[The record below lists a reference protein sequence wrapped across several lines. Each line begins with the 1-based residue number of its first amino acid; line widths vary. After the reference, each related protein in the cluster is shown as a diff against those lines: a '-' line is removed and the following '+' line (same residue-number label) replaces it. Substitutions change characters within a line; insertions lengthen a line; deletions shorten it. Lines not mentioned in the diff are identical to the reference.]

1 MRIVFAGTGEF
12 GIPCLEA
19 LVASDDHF
27 VLSVITQPD
36 RPAGRAQKLLASPI
50 KECALRHQLT
60 VFQPEDVNSA
70 TSLSQIRYQKPDLM
84 VVVAYGQILK
94 KPILELPE
102 LGCWNVHG
110 SLLPKY
116 RGASPIAAA
125 VRDLQKRTGVT
136 IMQMN
141 EGLDT
146 GDILGKVATRIR
158 PGETTGLLHDRLA
171 KKAGPLLLYL
181 LERAKKGKLKST
193 RQNSQ
198 EASVAPR
205 MKKEDGKIDW
215 AKNPEEI
222 DAHIRAMQP
231 WPGAYTWI
239 PDGQDQKMLKIFSV
253 ILSRRANG
261 KPGEVVEVN
270 PHGILVAAKKGG
282 VLLREVQLEGRKRMT
297 AVEYARGS
305 GLTNGMMLN
314 WEG

>member
-1 MRIVFAGTGEF
+1 VRIVFAGTGEF

-181 LERAKKGKLKST
+181 LERAKKGKLKSA

-231 WPGAYTWI
+231 WPGAYAWV
-239 PDGQDQKMLKIFSV
+239 PDGTDQKMLKIFSV
-253 ILSRRANG
+253 ILSKRAKG
-261 KPGEVVEVN
+261 KPGEIVEIN
-270 PHGILVAAKKGG
+270 SHGILVAAKKGG
-282 VLLREVQLEGRKRMT
+282 VLLREVQLEGRKRMS
-297 AVEYARGS
+297 AVEYSRGAGIVA
-305 GLTNGMMLN
+305 GLQLA
-314 WEG
+314 

>member
-181 LERAKKGKLKST
+181 LERAKKGKLKSA

>member
-1 MRIVFAGTGEF
+1 VRIVFAGTGEF
-12 GIPCLEA
+12 GVPCLEA

-181 LERAKKGKLKST
+181 LERSKKGKLKSA

-231 WPGAYTWI
+231 WPGAYAWV
-239 PDGQDQKMLKIFSV
+239 PDGTDQKMLKIFSV
-253 ILSRRANG
+253 ILSKRAKG
-261 KPGEVVEVN
+261 KPGEIVEIN
-270 PHGILVAAKKGG
+270 SHGILVAAKKGG
-282 VLLREVQLEGRKRMT
+282 VLLREVQLEGRKRMS
-297 AVEYARGS
+297 AVEYSRGAGIVA
-305 GLTNGMMLN
+305 GLQLA
-314 WEG
+314 

>member
-1 MRIVFAGTGEF
+1 VRIVFAGTGEF

-19 LVASDDHF
+19 LVASDEHF

-181 LERAKKGKLKST
+181 LERAKKVKLKSA

-231 WPGAYTWI
+231 WPGAYAWV
-239 PDGQDQKMLKIFSV
+239 PDGTDQKMLKIFSV
-253 ILSRRANG
+253 ILSKRAKG
-261 KPGEVVEVN
+261 KPGEIVEIN
-270 PHGILVAAKKGG
+270 SHGILVAAKKGG
-282 VLLREVQLEGRKRMT
+282 VLLREVQLEGRKRMS
-297 AVEYARGS
+297 AVEYSRGAGIVA
-305 GLTNGMMLN
+305 GLQLA
-314 WEG
+314 

>member
-1 MRIVFAGTGEF
+1 
-12 GIPCLEA
+12 L
-19 LVASDDHF
+19 SSF

-50 KECALRHQLT
+50 KDCALRHQLT

-181 LERAKKGKLKST
+181 LERAKKGKLKSA

-231 WPGAYTWI
+231 WPGAYAWV
-239 PDGQDQKMLKIFSV
+239 PDGTDQKMLKIFSV
-253 ILSRRANG
+253 ILSKRAKG
-261 KPGEVVEVN
+261 KPGEIVEIN
-270 PHGILVAAKKGG
+270 SHGILVAAKKGG

-297 AVEYARGS
+297 AAEYARGA
-305 GLTNGMMLN
+305 GLVSQMTLAGIA
-314 WEG
+314 

>member
-1 MRIVFAGTGEF
+1 VRIVFAGTGEF
-12 GIPCLEA
+12 GVPCLEA
-19 LVASDDHF
+19 LVASDEHF

-70 TSLSQIRYQKPDLM
+70 SSLSQIRYQKPDLM

-181 LERAKKGKLKST
+181 LERAKKGKLKSA

-231 WPGAYTWI
+231 WPGAYAWV
-239 PDGQDQKMLKIFSV
+239 PDGTDQKMLKIFSV
-253 ILSRRANG
+253 ILSKRAKG
-261 KPGEVVEVN
+261 KPGEIVEIN
-270 PHGILVAAKKGG
+270 SHGILVAAKKGG
-282 VLLREVQLEGRKRMT
+282 VLLREVHLEGRKRMT
-297 AVEYARGS
+297 AVEYSRGAGIVA
-305 GLTNGMMLN
+305 GLQLA
-314 WEG
+314 

>member
-1 MRIVFAGTGEF
+1 VRIVFAGTGEF

-19 LVASDDHF
+19 LVASDEHF

-60 VFQPEDVNSA
+60 VFQPEDVNST

-171 KKAGPLLLYL
+171 KKSGPLLLYL
-181 LERAKKGKLKST
+181 LERAKKGKLKSA

-198 EASVAPR
+198 DASVAPR

-231 WPGAYTWI
+231 WPGAYAWV
-239 PDGQDQKMLKIFSV
+239 PDGTDQKMLKIFSV
-253 ILSRRANG
+253 ILSKRAKG
-261 KPGEVVEVN
+261 KPGEIVEIN
-270 PHGILVAAKKGG
+270 SHGILVAAKKGG

-297 AVEYARGS
+297 AVEYSRGAGIVA
-305 GLTNGMMLN
+305 GLQLA
-314 WEG
+314 

>member
-19 LVASDDHF
+19 LVASDEHF

-36 RPAGRAQKLLASPI
+36 RPAGRAQKLLASTI

-125 VRDLQKRTGVT
+125 VRDLQKQTGVT

-215 AKNPEEI
+215 AKNPDEI

-231 WPGAYTWI
+231 WPGAYAWV
-239 PDGQDQKMLKIFSV
+239 PDGKDQKMLKIFSV
-253 ILSRRANG
+253 ILSKRSKG
-261 KPGEVVEVN
+261 KPGEIVEIN
-270 PHGILVAAKKGG
+270 SHGILVAAKKGG

-297 AVEYARGS
+297 AVEYSRGAGIVA
-305 GLTNGMMLN
+305 GLQLA
-314 WEG
+314 

>member
-12 GIPCLEA
+12 GVPCLEA

-50 KECALRHQLT
+50 KDCALRHQLT

-146 GDILGKVATRIR
+146 GDVLGKVATRIR

-171 KKAGPLLLYL
+171 KKSGPLLLYL

-231 WPGAYTWI
+231 WPGAYAWV
-239 PDGQDQKMLKIFSV
+239 PDGTDQKMLKIFSV
-253 ILSRRANG
+253 ILSKRAKG
-261 KPGEVVEVN
+261 KPGEIVEIN
-270 PHGILVAAKKGG
+270 SHGILVAAKKGG

-297 AVEYARGS
+297 AVEYSRGAGIVA
-305 GLTNGMMLN
+305 GLQLA
-314 WEG
+314 

>member
-1 MRIVFAGTGEF
+1 VRIIFAGTGEF
-12 GIPCLEA
+12 GVPCLES
-19 LVASDDHF
+19 LVASDEHF

-60 VFQPEDVNSA
+60 VFQPEDVNSS
-70 TSLSQIRYQKPDLM
+70 TTLSQIRYQKPDLM

-102 LGCWNVHG
+102 MGCWNVHG

-125 VRDLQKRTGVT
+125 IRDRQKRTGVT

-146 GDILGKVATRIR
+146 GDMLGKIATRIR
-158 PGETTGLLHDRLA
+158 PVETTGVLHDRLA
-171 KKAGPLLLYL
+171 GKAAPLLLEL
-181 LERAKKGKLKST
+181 LEKAKKGKLRSA
-193 RQNSQ
+193 RQNST

-215 AKNPEEI
+215 NKSPEEI
-222 DAHIRAMQP
+222 EAHIRAMQP

-239 PDGQDQKMLKIFSV
+239 PDGQDQKMLKVFTV
-253 ILSRRANG
+253 ILSRRAKG
-261 KPGEVVEVN
+261 KPGEIVEVN

-297 AVEYARGS
+297 AVEYARGA
-305 GLTNGMMLN
+305 GLVAGVVLA
-314 WEG
+314 

>member
-1 MRIVFAGTGEF
+1 VRILFAGTGEF
-12 GIPCLEA
+12 GVPCLEA
-19 LVASDDHF
+19 LVASDEHF

-70 TSLSQIRYQKPDLM
+70 TALSQIRYQKPDLM

-110 SLLPKY
+110 SILPKY

-125 VRDLQKRTGVT
+125 IRDRQKRTGVT

-158 PGETTGLLHDRLA
+158 PGETTGMLHDRLS
-171 KKAGPLLLYL
+171 KKSAPLLLYL
-181 LERAKKGKLKST
+181 LERAKKGKLKSS

-215 AKNPEEI
+215 EKNPEEI
-222 DAHIRAMQP
+222 EAHIRAMQP
-231 WPGAYTWI
+231 WPGAYTWV
-239 PDGQDQKMLKIFSV
+239 PDGADQKMLKVFLV
-253 ILSRRANG
+253 ILSKRAKG
-261 KPGEVVEVN
+261 KPGEIVKVDS
-270 PHGILVAAKKGG
+270 HGILVAAKKGG
-282 VLLREVQLEGRKRMT
+282 ILLREVQMEGRKRM
-297 AVEYARGS
+297 AAAEYARGA
-305 GLTNGMMLN
+305 GLAPGAVLS
-314 WEG
+314 

>member
-1 MRIVFAGTGEF
+1 VRIVFAGTGEF
-12 GIPCLEA
+12 GVPCLEA
-19 LVASDDHF
+19 LVASDEHF

-36 RPAGRAQKLLASPI
+36 RPAGRQQKVLPSPI

-60 VFQPEDVNSA
+60 VFQPEDVNTPTA
-70 TSLSQIRYQKPDLM
+70 LSQIRYQKPDLM

-94 KPILELPE
+94 KPLLDIPDK
-102 LGCWNVHG
+102 GCWNVHG

-125 VRDLQKRTGVT
+125 IRDQQKRTGVT

-146 GDILGKVATRIR
+146 GDILGKIATRIR
-158 PGETTGLLHDRLA
+158 PGETTGMLHDRLA
-171 KKAGPLLLYL
+171 GKAAPLLLEL
-181 LERAKKGKLKST
+181 LGKAKKGKIRSV
-193 RQNSQ
+193 RQNQAES
-198 EASVAPR
+198 SFAPR

-215 AKNPEEI
+215 NKSPEEI
-222 DAHIRAMQP
+222 EAHIRAMQP

-253 ILSRRANG
+253 ILSRRAKG
-261 KPGEVVEVN
+261 KPGEIVEVN

-282 VLLREVQLEGRKRMT
+282 VLLRDVQLEGRKRMT
-297 AVEYARGS
+297 AAEYARGA
-305 GLTNGMMLN
+305 GLVPGVVLD
-314 WEG
+314 

>member
-1 MRIVFAGTGEF
+1 VRIVFAGTGEF
-12 GIPCLEA
+12 GVPCLEA
-19 LVASDDHF
+19 LVASDEHF

-36 RPAGRAQKLLASPI
+36 RPAGRQQKVLPSPI

-60 VFQPEDVNSA
+60 VFQPEDVNTPTA
-70 TSLSQIRYQKPDLM
+70 LSQIRYQKPDLM

-94 KPILELPE
+94 KPLLDIPDK
-102 LGCWNVHG
+102 GCWNVHG

-116 RGASPIAAA
+116 RGASPIASAI
-125 VRDLQKRTGVT
+125 RDQQKRTGVT

-146 GDILGKVATRIR
+146 GDILGKIATRIR
-158 PGETTGLLHDRLA
+158 TGETTGMLHDRLA
-171 KKAGPLLLYL
+171 GKAAPLLLEL
-181 LERAKKGKLKST
+181 LGKAEKGKIRSA
-193 RQNSQ
+193 RQNQ
-198 EASVAPR
+198 ADASFAPR

-215 AKNPEEI
+215 NKSPEEI
-222 DAHIRAMQP
+222 EAHIRAMQP

-253 ILSRRANG
+253 ILSRRAKG
-261 KPGEVVEVN
+261 KPGEIVEVN

-282 VLLREVQLEGRKRMT
+282 VLLRDVQLEGRKRMT
-297 AVEYARGS
+297 AVEYARGA
-305 GLTNGMMLN
+305 GLTDGMMLN

>member
-12 GIPCLEA
+12 GVPCLDA

-181 LERAKKGKLKST
+181 LERSKKGKLKSA

-231 WPGAYTWI
+231 WPGAYAWV
-239 PDGQDQKMLKIFSV
+239 PDGTDQKMLKIFSV
-253 ILSRRANG
+253 ILSKRAKG
-261 KPGEVVEVN
+261 KPGEIVEIN
-270 PHGILVAAKKGG
+270 SHGILVAAKKGG
-282 VLLREVQLEGRKRMT
+282 VLLREVQLEGRKRMS
-297 AVEYARGS
+297 AVEYSRGAGIVA
-305 GLTNGMMLN
+305 GLQLA
-314 WEG
+314 

>member
-12 GIPCLEA
+12 GVPCLEA
-19 LVASDDHF
+19 LVASDEHF

-36 RPAGRAQKLLASPI
+36 RPAGRQQKLLPSPI

-60 VFQPEDVNSA
+60 VFQPEDVNTPTA
-70 TSLSQIRYQKPDLM
+70 LSQIRYQKPDLM

-94 KPILELPE
+94 KPLLEVPDK
-102 LGCWNVHG
+102 GCWNVHG

-125 VRDLQKRTGVT
+125 IRDRQKRTGVT

-146 GDILGKVATRIR
+146 GDILGKIATRIR
-158 PGETTGLLHDRLA
+158 PGETTGMLHDRLA
-171 KKAGPLLLYL
+171 GKASPLLLEL
-181 LERAKKGKLKST
+181 LRKAEKGKIRSA
-193 RQNSQ
+193 RQNQ
-198 EASVAPR
+198 AEASVAPR

-215 AKNPEEI
+215 NKSPEEI
-222 DAHIRAMQP
+222 EAHIRAMQP

-253 ILSRRANG
+253 ILSRRAKG
-261 KPGEVVEVN
+261 KPGEIVEVN

-282 VLLREVQLEGRKRMT
+282 VLLRDVQLEGRKRMT
-297 AVEYARGS
+297 AAEYARGA
-305 GLTNGMMLN
+305 GLVPGVVLD
-314 WEG
+314 

>member
-1 MRIVFAGTGEF
+1 VRIVFAGTGEF

-50 KECALRHQLT
+50 KESALRHQLT

-181 LERAKKGKLKST
+181 LERAKKGKLKSS

-231 WPGAYTWI
+231 WPGAYAWV
-239 PDGQDQKMLKIFSV
+239 PDGADQKMLKIFSV
-253 ILSRRANG
+253 ILSKRAKG
-261 KPGEVVEVN
+261 KPGEIVEIN
-270 PHGILVAAKKGG
+270 SHGILVAAKKGG
-282 VLLREVQLEGRKRMT
+282 VLLREVQLEGRKRMS
-297 AVEYARGS
+297 AVEYSRGAGIVA
-305 GLTNGMMLN
+305 GLQLA
-314 WEG
+314 

>member
-158 PGETTGLLHDRLA
+158 PGETTGILHDRLA

-181 LERAKKGKLKST
+181 LERAKKGKLKSA

-231 WPGAYTWI
+231 WPGAYAWV
-239 PDGQDQKMLKIFSV
+239 PDGADQKMLKIFSV
-253 ILSRRANG
+253 ILSKRAKG
-261 KPGEVVEVN
+261 KPGEIVEIN
-270 PHGILVAAKKGG
+270 SHGILVAAKKGG
-282 VLLREVQLEGRKRMT
+282 VLLREVQLEGRKRMS
-297 AVEYARGS
+297 AVEYSRGAGIVA
-305 GLTNGMMLN
+305 GLQLA
-314 WEG
+314 

>member
-181 LERAKKGKLKST
+181 LERAKKGKLKSA

-231 WPGAYTWI
+231 WPGAYAWV
-239 PDGQDQKMLKIFSV
+239 PDGADQKMLKIFSV
-253 ILSRRANG
+253 ILSKRAKG
-261 KPGEVVEVN
+261 KPGEIVEIN
-270 PHGILVAAKKGG
+270 SHGILVAAKKGG
-282 VLLREVQLEGRKRMT
+282 VLLREVQLEGRKRMS
-297 AVEYARGS
+297 AVEYSRGAGIVA
-305 GLTNGMMLN
+305 GLQLA
-314 WEG
+314 

>member
-1 MRIVFAGTGEF
+1 VRIVFAGTGEF
-12 GIPCLEA
+12 GVPCLEA
-19 LVASDDHF
+19 LVASDEHF

-60 VFQPEDVNSA
+60 VFQPEDVNSS
-70 TSLSQIRYQKPDLM
+70 TTLSQIRYQKPDLM

-102 LGCWNVHG
+102 MGCWNVHG

-125 VRDLQKRTGVT
+125 IRDRQKRTGVT

-146 GDILGKVATRIR
+146 GDMLGKIATRIR
-158 PGETTGLLHDRLA
+158 PTETTGLLHDRLA
-171 KKAGPLLLYL
+171 GKAAPLLLEL
-181 LERAKKGKLKST
+181 LEKAKKGKLRST
-193 RQNSQ
+193 RQNSV

-215 AKNPEEI
+215 NKSPEEI
-222 DAHIRAMQP
+222 EAHIRAMQP

-239 PDGQDQKMLKIFSV
+239 PDGQDQKMLKVFSV
-253 ILSRRANG
+253 ILSRRAKG
-261 KPGEVVEVN
+261 KPGEIVDVN
-270 PHGILVAAKKGG
+270 SHGILVAAKKGG

-297 AVEYARGS
+297 AVEYARGA
-305 GLTNGMMLN
+305 GLVAGVVLA
-314 WEG
+314 

>member
-1 MRIVFAGTGEF
+1 VRIVFAGTGEF

-94 KPILELPE
+94 KPILELPQ

-181 LERAKKGKLKST
+181 LERAKKGKLRST

>member
-12 GIPCLEA
+12 GVPCLEA

-60 VFQPEDVNSA
+60 VFQPEDVNSSA
-70 TSLSQIRYQKPDLM
+70 TLSQIRYQKPDLM

-102 LGCWNVHG
+102 MGCWNVHG

-125 VRDLQKRTGVT
+125 IRDRQKRTGVT

-146 GDILGKVATRIR
+146 GDMLGKIATRIR
-158 PGETTGLLHDRLA
+158 PAETTGVLHDRLA
-171 KKAGPLLLYL
+171 GKAAPLLLEL
-181 LERAKKGKLKST
+181 LEKAKKGKLRSA
-193 RQNSQ
+193 RQNSA

-215 AKNPEEI
+215 NKSPEEI
-222 DAHIRAMQP
+222 EAHIRAMQP

-239 PDGQDQKMLKIFSV
+239 PDGQDQKMLKVFTV
-253 ILSRRANG
+253 ILSRRAKG
-261 KPGEVVEVN
+261 KPGEIVEVN

-297 AVEYARGS
+297 AVEYARGA
-305 GLTNGMMLN
+305 GLVAGVVLA
-314 WEG
+314 

>member
-1 MRIVFAGTGEF
+1 VRIVFAGTGEF

-60 VFQPEDVNSA
+60 VFQPEDVNSS

-94 KPILELPE
+94 MPILELPE

-181 LERAKKGKLKST
+181 LERAKKGKLKSA

-231 WPGAYTWI
+231 WPGAYAWV
-239 PDGQDQKMLKIFSV
+239 PDGTDQKMLKIFSV
-253 ILSRRANG
+253 ILSKRAKG
-261 KPGEVVEVN
+261 KAGEIVEIN
-270 PHGILVAAKKGG
+270 SHGILVAAKKGG
-282 VLLREVQLEGRKRMT
+282 VLLREVQLEGRKRMS
-297 AVEYARGS
+297 AVEYSRGAGIVA
-305 GLTNGMMLN
+305 GLQLA
-314 WEG
+314 

>member
-1 MRIVFAGTGEF
+1 MRILFAGTGEF
-12 GIPCLEA
+12 GVPCLEA
-19 LVASDDHF
+19 LVASDEHF

-36 RPAGRAQKLLASPI
+36 RPAGRAQKLLPSPI

-70 TSLSQIRYQKPDLM
+70 TALSQIRYQKPDLM

-110 SLLPKY
+110 SILPKY

-125 VRDLQKRTGVT
+125 IRDRQKRTGVT

-158 PGETTGLLHDRLA
+158 PGETTGMLHDRLSGKSA
-171 KKAGPLLLYL
+171 PLLLYL
-181 LERAKKGKLKST
+181 LQRAKKGKLKSS
-193 RQNSQ
+193 RQKTE

-215 AKNPEEI
+215 EKNPEEI
-222 DAHIRAMQP
+222 EAHIRAMQP
-231 WPGAYTWI
+231 WPGAYTWV
-239 PDGQDQKMLKIFSV
+239 PDGADQKMLKVFLV
-253 ILSRRANG
+253 ILSKRAKG
-261 KPGEVVEVN
+261 KPGEVVKVDS
-270 PHGILVAAKKGG
+270 HGILVAAKRGG
-282 VLLREVQLEGRKRMT
+282 ILLREVQLEGRKRM
-297 AVEYARGS
+297 AAAEYARGA
-305 GLTNGMMLN
+305 GLVPGTVLS
-314 WEG
+314 

>member
-19 LVASDDHF
+19 LVASDNHF

-181 LERAKKGKLKST
+181 LERVKKGKLKSA

-215 AKNPEEI
+215 ARNPEEI

-231 WPGAYTWI
+231 WPGAYAWV
-239 PDGQDQKMLKIFSV
+239 PDGTDQKMLKIFSV
-253 ILSRRANG
+253 ILSKRAKG
-261 KPGEVVEVN
+261 KPGEIVEIN
-270 PHGILVAAKKGG
+270 SHGILVAAKKGG
-282 VLLREVQLEGRKRMT
+282 VLLREVQLEGRKRMS
-297 AVEYARGS
+297 AVEYSRGAGIVA
-305 GLTNGMMLN
+305 GLQLA
-314 WEG
+314 

>member
-1 MRIVFAGTGEF
+1 VRIVFAGTGEF
-12 GIPCLEA
+12 GVPCLEA
-19 LVASDDHF
+19 LVASDEHF

-36 RPAGRAQKLLASPI
+36 RPAGRQQKLLPSPI

-60 VFQPEDVNSA
+60 VFQPEDVNTPTA
-70 TSLSQIRYQKPDLM
+70 LSQIRYQKPDLM

-94 KPILELPE
+94 KPLLEVPDK
-102 LGCWNVHG
+102 GCWNVHG

-125 VRDLQKRTGVT
+125 IRDRQKRTGVT

-146 GDILGKVATRIR
+146 GDILGKIATRIR
-158 PGETTGLLHDRLA
+158 PGETTGMLHDRLA
-171 KKAGPLLLYL
+171 GKASPLLLEL
-181 LERAKKGKLKST
+181 LRKAEKGKIRSA
-193 RQNSQ
+193 RQNQ
-198 EASVAPR
+198 AEASVAPR

-215 AKNPEEI
+215 NKSPEEI
-222 DAHIRAMQP
+222 EAHIRAMQP

-253 ILSRRANG
+253 ILSRRAKG
-261 KPGEVVEVN
+261 KPGEIVEVN

-282 VLLREVQLEGRKRMT
+282 VLLRDVQLEGRKRMT
-297 AVEYARGS
+297 AAEYARGA
-305 GLTNGMMLN
+305 GLVPGVVLD
-314 WEG
+314 

>member
-1 MRIVFAGTGEF
+1 
-12 GIPCLEA
+12 
-19 LVASDDHF
+19 
-27 VLSVITQPD
+27 
-36 RPAGRAQKLLASPI
+36 
-50 KECALRHQLT
+50 LT

-171 KKAGPLLLYL
+171 KKSGPLLLYL
-181 LERAKKGKLKST
+181 LERAKKGKLKSA

>member
-1 MRIVFAGTGEF
+1 VRIVFAGTGEF
-12 GIPCLEA
+12 GVPCLEA
-19 LVASDDHF
+19 LVAADEHF

-60 VFQPEDVNSA
+60 VFQPEDVNSS
-70 TSLSQIRYQKPDLM
+70 TTLSQIRYQKPDLM

-102 LGCWNVHG
+102 MGCWNVHG

-125 VRDLQKRTGVT
+125 IRDRQKRTGVT

-146 GDILGKVATRIR
+146 GDMLGKIATRIR
-158 PGETTGLLHDRLA
+158 PAETTGVLHDRLA
-171 KKAGPLLLYL
+171 GKAAPLLLEL
-181 LERAKKGKLKST
+181 LEKAKKGKLRSA
-193 RQNSQ
+193 RQNSV

-215 AKNPEEI
+215 NKSPEEI
-222 DAHIRAMQP
+222 EAHIRAMQP

-239 PDGQDQKMLKIFSV
+239 PDGQDQKMLKVFTV
-253 ILSRRANG
+253 ILSRRAKG
-261 KPGEVVEVN
+261 KPGEIVEVN

-297 AVEYARGS
+297 AVEYARGA
-305 GLTNGMMLN
+305 GLVAGVVLA
-314 WEG
+314 

>member
-12 GIPCLEA
+12 GVPCLEA

-181 LERAKKGKLKST
+181 LERAKKGKLKSA

-231 WPGAYTWI
+231 WPSAYAWV
-239 PDGQDQKMLKIFSV
+239 PDGTDQKMLKIFSV
-253 ILSRRANG
+253 ILSKRAKG
-261 KPGEVVEVN
+261 KPGEIVEIN
-270 PHGILVAAKKGG
+270 SHGILVAAKKGG

-297 AVEYARGS
+297 AAEYARGA
-305 GLTNGMMLN
+305 GLVSQMTLAGVA
-314 WEG
+314 